1 MIRAAAFALVILS
14 LFAVPLSAQSEG
26 EAAEAA
32 RAAALRLEQAT
43 RQLDAAQSAR
53 DRVRAL
59 TETVA
64 AFEDGLEAMRD
75 GLRRASLREARLTRE
90 LQAREAEV
98 AQLLGVLLS
107 MGDRP
112 SPTMLLHPAGPV
124 GTARSGM
131 ILADVTPALNARA
144 DELRNRLTEITTLR
158 VLQQN
163 AAETLQNGL
172 NGVQDARTA
181 LSQAVA
187 DRTDL
192 PRRFTEDPVRTAILI
207 ASTETLEGFAS
218 GLSEMTT
225 EEDRSDLPD
234 ISNLRG
240 QLPLPVQGQILRRA
254 GEADS
259 AGITRPGLLVATR
272 PRALVT
278 TPAAATIRYRGPLL
292 DYGNVMILE
301 PEAGTLFVIAGLDVV
316 YGGIGEVIPAGFPIG
331 LMGGQDAE
339 IGEILANSGNGTG
352 TGRSETL
359 YIEVRQDDA
368 PVDPEAWFATREED

>member
-14 LFAVPLSAQSEG
+14 IFPLPLSAQSEG

-32 RAAALRLEQAT
+32 RSAALRLEQAT